1 MSNLHN
7 ERYDEIKTLLKKSR
21 MLMEQT
27 TDEAPPNI
35 AMDIE
40 KRIGQDTGQDTEDN
54 QKYETAPE
62 DGDDK
67 EEVSSV
73 KDKTQKYRISGGI
86 LALHGKNK
94 TDTDITTDDKLA
106 FQETMD
112 EFVEEVSD
120 LVDFN
125 TLNVYPNNVDWSG
138 KIIDEDIDFTFTIG
152 ENSGI
157 YINGDML
164 KVDEDFLD
172 LINKLQQYYQKFKSK
187 WSRILASRK
196 KTGETND

>member
-7 ERYDEIKTLLKKSR
+7 ERYDEIKSLLKKSR

-35 AMDIE
+35 AADIE
-40 KRIGQDTGQDTEDN
+40 KRIDQDN
-54 QKYETAPE
+54 QEYETA
-62 DGDDK
+62 DDDI
-67 EEVSSV
+67 
-73 KDKTQKYRISGGI
+73 KDNNDVPTSKDRVQKYRISGGI
-86 LALHGKNK
+86 MALHGKNK

-112 EFVEEVSD
+112 EFVNEVSD

-152 ENSGI
+152 EDSGI
-157 YINGDML
+157 YINGDMV
-164 KVDEDFLD
+164 KVDNDFLD

-196 KTGETND
+196 KTRETND

>member
-40 KRIGQDTGQDTEDN
+40 KKIDQVTGQYN

-94 TDTDITTDDKLA
+94 TNTDITTDDKLA

-138 KIIDEDIDFTFTIG
+138 KIIDKDIDFTFTIG
-152 ENSGI
+152 ENSGT

-164 KVDEDFLD
+164 KVDEDFLE